1 MATIS
6 ELRANKT
13 KLLLDA
19 QAILIKPNVTA
30 EERTSAK
37 KMLADVDLIE
47 EQIALEERIAK
58 AQSETRSTGR
68 IPRGEPGEGN
78 VVTDEKRAAEKAA
91 FTDYIKYGIR
101 SKELREQRDLSTS
114 NAGVI
119 IAQDFFSQ
127 IVEAQKA
134 WGQLTVSVGQNRT
147 KNGEPQKISL
157 VNDVSSVSTVI
168 GESTTGAEVTVT
180 EQDPAFTGFINN
192 VSFLSTGI
200 IRISLA
206 ELEDSYFDLDAW
218 IRTAFGKRIA
228 RGLSSLLVTGSTD
241 GNFQSIITTA
251 TAGVTSQT
259 AGGTAL
265 VYQDFVGMY
274 SKIDPAYLQSASWVM
289 NSTTRGEILGITDT
303 LGRPLFVPSVNT
315 DSLDRILNR
324 PVVVSQ
330 SHPNLGSGVVG
341 AVQLGDLPSGFVLRT
356 AGDVSILRLNE
367 RYADTG
373 QVGFIGYHRNG
384 SYSTAVA
391 GAPAPI
397 LNLTQHV

>member
-6 ELRANKT
+6 ELRTNKT

-19 QAILIKPNVTA
+19 QALLIKKDVTA

-37 KMLADVDLIE
+37 KMIADVDLIE

-68 IPRGEPGEGN
+68 IPRGDPSEGN
-78 VVTDEKRAAEKAA
+78 VVSDEKRAAEKAA

-101 SKELREQRDLSTS
+101 SKELREQRDLSTG
-114 NAGVI
+114 NAGAI
-119 IAQDFFSQ
+119 IAQDFYSN
-127 IVEAQKA
+127 IIEAQKA
-134 WGQLTVSVGQNRT
+134 WGQLTVEVGQLRT
-147 KNGEPQKISL
+147 KNGEPMKIAEIDD
-157 VNDVSSVSTVI
+157 VNNMSTVI
-168 GESTTGAEVTVT
+168 GESTTGSPVTVT
-180 EQDPAFTGFINN
+180 EEDPSFSGFINN
-192 VSFLSTGI
+192 VDFLSTGI
-200 IRISLA
+200 IKISLA

-218 IRTAFGKRIA
+218 IRQAFGRRIA
-228 RGLSSLLVTGSTD
+228 RGLSNLLVTGSGS
-241 GNFQSIITTA
+241 GNFQSIISTA

-265 VYQDFVGMY
+265 VYPDFVGMY

-324 PVVVSQ
+324 PVVISQ
-330 SHPNLGSGVVG
+330 YHPNLGSGVVG
-341 AVQLGDLPSGFVLRT
+341 AVQLGALTEGFVLRT

-373 QVGFIGYHRNG
+373 QVGFIGYHRN
-384 SYSTAVA
+384 SSFSTDA
-391 GAPAPI
+391 GTHPI
-397 LNLTQHV
+397 LNLTMHA